1 MISIFNQEA
10 QSQKLW
16 VNVKLQTHKLTDRP
30 FELGMSELI
39 SISSDRRNED
49 IKLHEAL
56 A

>member
-30 FELGMSELI
+30 FGFLSAQTEGM
-39 SISSDRRNED
+39 RT
-49 IKLHEAL
+49 
-56 A
+56 